1 MTQRRP
7 FRQVDVFTGSP
18 LAGNPVA
25 VTLDPEG
32 LSTDE
37 MQRFTEWTN
46 LSEATF
52 LGAPTHPDADYAV
65 RIFCP
70 GRELPF
76 AGHPTLGSCHAW
88 LEAGG
93 VPKGDDVVQECGAG
107 LVRIRRTDDRLAFA
121 APPLQRSG
129 PLSPQEL
136 DDAVRFLGISR
147 DDVEAHAWCDNGPG
161 WRGLLLS
168 SAEVVLSLAPD
179 AAALH
184 GMDVGVAGLHAAG
197 SEVAVEIRTF
207 FPGAQGGLTE
217 DPVTGSFN
225 AAVGQWLIGEG
236 RLPDSYVAAQGTAL
250 GRRGRIHVERDGD
263 DVWVGGQCVTVLDGS
278 VVL

>member
-7 FRQVDVFTGSP
+7 FRQVDVFADSP

-25 VTLDPEG
+25 VTLDLAG
-32 LSTDE
+32 LTTDE

-52 LGAPTHPDADYAV
+52 VGPPTHADADYAV

-93 VPKGDDVVQECGAG
+93 VPKGEHIVQECGAG
-107 LVRIRRTDDRLAFA
+107 LVRIRRTGDRLAFA
-121 APPLQRSG
+121 APPLDRSG
-129 PLSPQEL
+129 PLSEQEL
-136 DDAVRFLGISR
+136 DDAVRFLGIAR
-147 DDVEAHAWCDNGPG
+147 EDVVAHSWCDNGPG

-168 SAEVVLSLAPD
+168 SAELVLSLAPD
-179 AAALH
+179 AATLH
-184 GMDVGVAGLHAAG
+184 GMDVGVVGLHPAG
-197 SEVAVEIRTF
+197 AEVDVEIRTF

-225 AAVGQWLIGEG
+225 AAVGQWLIAEG
-236 RLPDSYVAAQGTAL
+236 RLPRTYVAAQGTAL
-250 GRRGRIHVERDGD
+250 GRRGRIHVEREGD
-263 DVWVGGQCVTVLDGS
+263 DVWVGGHCITVLDGT
-278 VVL
+278 VAL